1 MHPPG
6 VARFLAA
13 WHGLGGRLVAN
24 EVDSSGVARFPP
36 ERSTPGGCILPLHYS
51 AILSF
56 LPIPTYLCA
65 PPKRAFIMSQAL
77 LTLDFLDKEAPAAEA
92 TPSGEVRVSAA
103 TRTGRQR
110 KLYIESYGCQMN
122 FSDSEIVSSIL
133 FDEGFDTTD
142 DLASADLVLLNTCS
156 IREKAEQTVR
166 MRLSQINSHKKRN
179 PGMLVGVLGCMAE
192 RLKSK
197 FLEEEKIVDLVV
209 GPDAYRDLP
218 QLISQVDGGQKGVN
232 VLLSREETYA
242 DITPVRLNSNG
253 VSAFI
258 SIMRGCD
265 NMCSFCVVPF
275 TRGRERSRDTHSIL
289 REAADL
295 IAAGYKEVTLLGQNV
310 DSYKWASA
318 DGTEHVNF
326 AQLLERV
333 ALISPELRVR
343 FSTSHPKDITDEV
356 LHTMARHEN
365 ICKFIHLPAQSGNSR
380 VLALMNRTYDRTWY
394 EERVQAIR
402 RILGDDCAISSDM
415 ISGFCSETE
424 EEHQDTLSLMNHVR
438 YDMAYMFFYSERP
451 GTLAARK
458 LADDIPLETKKRRL
472 QEIIDLQQV
481 HSAERNQRDIG
492 RVHRVLAEN
501 FSKRSKEHLSGRN
514 TQNQV
519 VIFPQQHFKK
529 GDYVNVL
536 VHSGSASTLLGEAV

>member
-1 MHPPG
+1 
-6 VARFLAA
+6 
-13 WHGLGGRLVAN
+13 
-24 EVDSSGVARFPP
+24 
-36 ERSTPGGCILPLHYS
+36 
-51 AILSF
+51 
-56 LPIPTYLCA
+56 
-65 PPKRAFIMSQAL
+65 MSQAL
-77 LTLDFLDKEAPAAEA
+77 LTLDFLDKEVAAPEA
-92 TPSGEVRVSAA
+92 TPSGEVRVTAA

-133 FDEGFDTTD
+133 FNEGFDTTD

-179 PGMLVGVLGCMAE
+179 PGLLVGVLGCMAE

-218 QLISQVDGGQKGVN
+218 GLISQVDGGQKGVN

-275 TRGRERSRDTHSIL
+275 TRGRERSRDAHSIL

-295 IAAGYKEVTLLGQNV
+295 VAAGYKEVTLLGQNV

-356 LHTMARHEN
+356 LHTMARYDN

-380 VLALMNRTYDRTWY
+380 VLALMNRTYDRAWY
-394 EERVQAIR
+394 EERVLAIR

-415 ISGFCSETE
+415 IAGFCSETE
-424 EEHQDTLSLMNHVR
+424 EEHQDTLSLMEFVR

-458 LADDIPLETKKRRL
+458 LTDDIPLETKKRRL
-472 QEIIDLQQV
+472 QEIIDLQQI
-481 HSAERNQRDIG
+481 HSAERNKRGIG
-492 RVHRVLAEN
+492 QVHRVLVEN

-514 TQNQV
+514 SQNQV
-519 VIFPQQHFKK
+519 VIFPKQNFVK
-529 GDYVNVL
+529 GDYVDVL
-536 VHSGSASTLLGEAV
+536 VHSSSASTLLGDAVTA